1 MLNQVSIRSDNKEL
15 KTSPLMGY
23 VGQHPNNKWFSL
35 FKVPL
40 GIYSLSGSDSTK
52 RFNRFIRRLG
62 EPPVIYDSVLS
73 QKTRLNIQNA
83 VQNMGYLNAEVK
95 LVEVTNKKHIGV
107 RYYVQPHQRYK
118 VSDIQRDIQ
127 DTAVAS
133 LLKQDGYVSLLQN
146 NMPFDLNVLESE
158 RNRLNTH
165 LQNNGYYN
173 FNKDFIRFEADTTL
187 GNHLVDLK
195 MILQN
200 YSAGRSSEPVPHQR
214 YTIGNITYNIP
225 ISHNKPFVRHK
236 VVASANELVE
246 GNLYCEKDV
255 QGSYSRLSRLGA
267 VQSSRINLSVN
278 PEDSTKLDAEI
289 NVSPSKRNSFNIEL
303 EGTNSAGDLGV
314 AVALSYQ
321 NRNLFRGSELLNMK
335 ARGAFEAIKGLRGY
349 SDQNFIEYSFEAGIS
364 FPDFICPFLRQS
376 FRKRAL
382 ATSELSFMFDS
393 QDRPEFH
400 RRVLTTSWRYKWT
413 RASRRMQ
420 HRIDLLDINYVFMPW
435 ISDTFR
441 ERYLDN
447 PESRNAILRYN
458 YENLFIVKWGYNFFY
473 SSRSLNANSK
483 NYGTN
488 AYIIEGNFLLFGKT
502 SQELASIYSNMLPL
516 YLGQI
521 YFTPA
526 NIVAQGNPCLEVG
539 DRIRL
544 HTRYA
549 TIDTYILQRT
559 MTGIQSLR
567 DNYVST
573 SPKQRSEQVNS
584 TNHSLLALSGKT
596 NVLNRTIEE
605 TQSIITDDILSPTN
619 PLSLQSQITQNASEI
634 ETIVRQLYG
643 NCEYYE
649 REGAPTL
656 LNYPAWDFCSNIPCN
671 DTVATTDDL
680 GFVYT
685 STDYFNHLN
694 ALVYDTQNNKV
705 YRFVYNSSTLNYEWN
720 DITDTETA
728 QILEKITRVS
738 QTVEGLTSTVTAT
751 ELEVADHEFRI
762 TKNESEI
769 SQQAD
774 RIELKV
780 SKDDVVS
787 SISQSAEEISIDANR
802 INLNGA
808 VTANNNVEIGVDGK
822 IHIQDGEIINVT
834 GTDRIRIND
843 TIDLQSYSDVGGY
856 WYDNLK
862 ITPLASGSID
872 FYYDNGYWGG
882 KVYGDSVSG
891 GVAIQTTEYGAFS
904 VLISGTRKMRISKDY
919 IPGQTNPVYGIL
931 EGLWYGTLQS
941 PSDRD
946 LKKNIKD
953 INKALIDIVGDIP
966 LKQFEFKSNEGVVE
980 IGIIAQDLAEELEKQ
995 GLTNYGIV
1003 STFTQDGKQY
1013 KAVNYTEFLI
1023 ARNQYLE
1030 QRIDDLESRIERL
1043 ENLMKGENQ

>member
-1 MLNQVSIRSDNKEL
+1 MINYAYE
-15 KTSPLMGY
+15 Y
-23 VGQHPNNKWFSL
+23 L
-35 FKVPL
+35 FKQDSVDKQINIEYSNGSITNTEIVQNTFKITESLCSETQLKFGCCEASKVEFTVGYGEVPL
-40 GIYSLSGSDSTK
+40 SNETLTISISPDGEEALQLGVYDVISDTPTADRKRRNIVAYDKMYQIINAEVIEWYNALFPTPDTVKTIKQIRDSFFAYLGIEQESISLPLDNLQINKTITADSLSGKDVITAICEACLGFGHITREG
-52 RFNRFIRRLG
+52 RFKYIGLQPIG
-62 EPPVIYDSVLS
+62 ETLYPDEELYPADDLYPKEGTVD
-73 QKTRLNIQNA
+73 
-83 VQNMGYLNAEVK
+83 E
-95 LVEVTNKKHIGV
+95 EIGV
-107 RYYVQPHQRYK
+107 NGNYISATYEDYYTDLIDKFQIRTEEN
-118 VSDIQRDIQ
+118 DI
-127 DTAVAS
+127 
-133 LLKQDGYVSLLQN
+133 GY
-146 NMPFDLNVLESE
+146 
-158 RNRLNTH
+158 
-165 LQNNGYYN
+165 
-173 FNKDFIRFEADTTL
+173 
-187 GNHLVDLK
+187 
-195 MILQN
+195 
-200 YSAGRSSEPVPHQR
+200 
-214 YTIGNITYNIP
+214 IT
-225 ISHNKPFVRHK
+225 
-236 VVASANELVE
+236 
-246 GNLYCEKDV
+246 
-255 QGSYSRLSRLGA
+255 
-267 VQSSRINLSVN
+267 
-278 PEDSTKLDAEI
+278 
-289 NVSPSKRNSFNIEL
+289 
-303 EGTNSAGDLGV
+303 GT
-314 AVALSYQ
+314 
-321 NRNLFRGSELLNMK
+321 
-335 ARGAFEAIKGLRGY
+335 
-349 SDQNFIEYSFEAGIS
+349 
-364 FPDFICPFLRQS
+364 
-376 FRKRAL
+376 
-382 ATSELSFMFDS
+382 
-393 QDRPEFH
+393 
-400 RRVLTTSWRYKWT
+400 
-413 RASRRMQ
+413 
-420 HRIDLLDINYVFMPW
+420 
-435 ISDTFR
+435 
-441 ERYLDN
+441 
-447 PESRNAILRYN
+447 
-458 YENLFIVKWGYNFFY
+458 
-473 SSRSLNANSK
+473 
-483 NYGTN
+483 GTN

-502 SQELASIYSNMLPL
+502 SQELASIYANALS
-516 YLGQI
+516 YLGTL

-567 DNYVST
+567 DNYVAT
-573 SPKQRSEQVNS
+573 SPKERSEQVNS
-584 TNHSLLALSGKT
+584 VNHSLLALNGKT

-751 ELEVADHEFRI
+751 ELEVENHEFRI
-762 TKNESEI
+762 RKNESEI

-774 RIELKV
+774 KIELKV

-787 SISQSAEEISIDANR
+787 SINQSAEEISIDANR

-808 VTANNNVEIGVDGK
+808 VTSNNNVEIGVDGK
-822 IHIQDGEIINVT
+822 IHINDGEIINVT
-834 GTDRIRIND
+834 NTDRIRIND

-872 FYYDNGYWGG
+872 FYYDNGFWGG
-882 KVYGDSVSG
+882 KVYGDSVVG

-904 VLISGTRKMRISKDY
+904 VLISGTRKMLIAHDY
-919 IPGQTNPVYGIL
+919 IHGQTTQVYGNL

-980 IGIIAQDLAEELEKQ
+980 IGIIAQDLAEKLEKQ
-995 GLTNYGIV
+995 GLTDYGIV
-1003 STFTQDGKQY
+1003 STFMQDGKEY